1 MLCLGLNKNEA
12 NIFARNGALTQF
24 ITAKKVGDLA
34 QTNLQRW
41 CVKMDKTTINLYRG
55 DDEECIVRLFE
66 KQLDDKLKPLDLSN
80 MARFDL
86 WATVRNKPVLTLS
99 STTGEIEV
107 VDAPG
112 GVLKVTFSHS
122 LTKDATWSQADYDLQ
137 AVSNK
142 GRVKTPIQGGRI
154 NLKFDVTPD
163 MTGGRNG

>member
-1 MLCLGLNKNEA
+1 MA
-12 NIFARNGALTQF
+12 
-24 ITAKKVGDLA
+24 GDLA

-66 KQLDDKLKPLDLSN
+66 KQPDNKLKPLDLSE

-163 MTGGRNG
+163 MTGARNG

>member
-1 MLCLGLNKNEA
+1 
-12 NIFARNGALTQF
+12 
-24 ITAKKVGDLA
+24 
-34 QTNLQRW
+34 
-41 CVKMDKTTINLYRG
+41 MDKTTINLYRG
-55 DDEECIVRLFE
+55 DDEECIIRLFE
-66 KQLDDKLKPLDLSN
+66 KQLDKTLKPLDLSN
-80 MARFDL
+80 IARFDL
-86 WATVRNKPVLTLS
+86 WAKVRNKPVLTLS

-107 VDAPG
+107 VDALG

-163 MTGGRNG
+163 MTEARNG

>member
-1 MLCLGLNKNEA
+1 MCLGLNKNEA
-12 NIFARNGALTQF
+12 NIFVRNGALTQF
-24 ITAKKVGDLA
+24 ITAKKAGDLA

-55 DDEECIVRLFE
+55 DDEECIIRLFE
-66 KQLDDKLKPLDLSN
+66 KQLDKSLKPFDLSD
-80 MARFDL
+80 MVRFDL
-86 WATVRNKPVLTLS
+86 WAKVRNKPVLTLS

-107 VDAPG
+107 IDAPG
-112 GVLKVTFSHS
+112 GVLKITFNHS

-137 AVSNK
+137 AISNK

-163 MTGGRNG
+163 MTEARNG